1 MDQLF
6 EKIVVD
12 GSLST
17 TPTHGGQGSGGAPIQ
32 VADNVGDGSGTD
44 KDSLRTPRS
53 CTSLGKRTSSS
64 QDTATSPSRGRIT
77 KKATSGVAGL
87 MQSFLDRL
95 EIVQEEG
102 KTSMVNVADNLIEYA
117 NMRTEKLQK
126 EKKDKFAEA
135 TECLRMVESLGIQRN
150 TRPWYDAQRVF
161 GHTYNRTNFKM
172 CETPEEMMGWLR
184 GYGILI

>member
-1 MDQLF
+1 
-6 EKIVVD
+6 
-12 GSLST
+12 
-17 TPTHGGQGSGGAPIQ
+17 
-32 VADNVGDGSGTD
+32 
-44 KDSLRTPRS
+44 
-53 CTSLGKRTSSS
+53 
-64 QDTATSPSRGRIT
+64 
-77 KKATSGVAGL
+77 

-102 KTSMVNVADNLIEYA
+102 KTSMINVADNLIGYA

-126 EKKDKFAEA
+126 ENKDKFTEA